1 MMPNH
6 VGQPSEGNPKQDCKD
21 KVAVIKLWTS
31 EGNTNNAPS
40 FLKLKPFVQRFP
52 TDKPCYEFEENK
64 QARKS
69 DDS

>member
-1 MMPNH
+1 MLAS
-6 VGQPSEGNPKQDCKD
+6 QPSEGNPKQDCND

-40 FLKLKPFVQRFP
+40 FLRLKPFVQRFP
-52 TDKPCYEFEENK
+52 TDIPCYEFEENK